1 MWQSVKGQYSVKIIF
16 LIYRVSQKKIHVM
29 YNKVARRGSAEA
41 IVMHFTKRQK
51 YFFVF
56 VLTLTRLLRIQS
68 PALYEQQCGFL
79 YVPQESE

>member
-1 MWQSVKGQYSVKIIF
+1 MWQSVKGQYTVNIIF
-16 LIYRVSQKKIHVM
+16 LIYRAGHKKIVM
-29 YNKVARRGSAEA
+29 YNKVARCGSAEA
-41 IVMHFTKRQK
+41 IVMHFIKRQK

-68 PALYEQQCGFL
+68 PALYEQQCGFF

>member
-1 MWQSVKGQYSVKIIF
+1 MAVHCQHHFFGSIEQVIKRLLSTIRLQDVDLLKQYK
-16 LIYRVSQKKIHVM
+16 
-29 YNKVARRGSAEA
+29 
-41 IVMHFTKRQK
+41 VMHFTKRQK

-79 YVPQESE
+79 YVPQESEW

>member
-1 MWQSVKGQYSVKIIF
+1 
-16 LIYRVSQKKIHVM
+16 M
-29 YNKVARRGSAEA
+29 YNKVARCESAEA

-68 PALYEQQCGFL
+68 PALYEQQLVVSFMS
-79 YVPQESE
+79 YKNQNSESVACKMGQVVLHPYPRTQDNCCY

>member
-1 MWQSVKGQYSVKIIF
+1 MWQSVKGQYTVKIIF
-16 LIYRVSQKKIHVM
+16 LIYRAGHKKIVM
-29 YNKVARRGSAEA
+29 YNKVARCGSAEA
-41 IVMHFTKRQK
+41 IVMQFTKRQK

-56 VLTLTRLLRIQS
+56 VLTLTILLRIQS